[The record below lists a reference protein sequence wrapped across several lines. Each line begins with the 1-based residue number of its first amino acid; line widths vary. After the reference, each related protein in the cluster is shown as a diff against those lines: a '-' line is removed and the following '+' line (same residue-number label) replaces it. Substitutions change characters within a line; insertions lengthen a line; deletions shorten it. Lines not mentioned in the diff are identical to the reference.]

1 MAALDYRRLLF
12 GATVAAAL
20 LAYAVFHPQTID
32 VHAQDSMSAPADE
45 TQLSEAGVMAVDKHW
60 SIAELTGNSD
70 YLNNMLLPE
79 YRSVNTDGTAHS
91 KAAIVAGA
99 AKRKGT
105 DIAKAQLEFAT
116 YQKEHPYGS
125 AVVIQGNTAIVS
137 FYDPTLGP
145 QNGVKSSDVFVYID
159 GQWHAIYSQHT
170 GVHG

>member
-70 YLNNMLLPE
+70 YLNNMLLP
-79 YRSVNTDGTAHS
+79 
-91 KAAIVAGA
+91 
-99 AKRKGT
+99 
-105 DIAKAQLEFAT
+105 
-116 YQKEHPYGS
+116 
-125 AVVIQGNTAIVS
+125 NTA
-137 FYDPTLGP
+137 L
-145 QNGVKSSDVFVYID
+145 
-159 GQWHAIYSQHT
+159 
-170 GVHG
+170 